1 MRPVC
6 LRRPPYACNSVC
18 ACTHVRTHPCMHAR
32 IIQRYADLSL
42 EELRGEHYLRCL
54 QPGDKSATVDAPP
67 TGSSTDAGG
76 VDYVRSASLQTPHL
90 GNAMKEGLPA
100 TKPTPANDFK
110 ALGGGLEAVGYL
122 DVAVVAV
129 KNVPALPSLPHA
141 FEVACTIGVDGMVS
155 TLSLSRSSLSFSF
168 LSFLSSLSLSL
179 SLSSLFSLFSLFLS
193 LTQPRRSRPPQ
204 TCPGRQRC
212 PSIRSSASW
221 WHQPRRRLLFQSLRG
236 PLLAR
241 TASSLARVRWMLM
254 GSFAVAGRRCV
265 ECRCVL
271 RKDWGVSVSTHALH
285 RLTWMCLLAGHSSA
299 LDRLLW

>member
-1 MRPVC
+1 
-6 LRRPPYACNSVC
+6 
-18 ACTHVRTHPCMHAR
+18 MHAR

-155 TLSLSRSSLSFSF
+155 TLSLARSF
-168 LSFLSSLSLSL
+168 LSL
-179 SLSSLFSLFSLFLS
+179 SLFSLFSLFSLS
-193 LTQPRRSRPPQ
+193 LFLSFSLSHKHT
-204 TCPGRQRC
+204 GLD
-212 PSIRSSASW
+212 
-221 WHQPRRRLLFQSLRG
+221 HRRRALGARDVLRSG
-236 PLLAR
+236 VPLHGGINH
-241 TASSLARVRWMLM
+241 VD
-254 GSFAVAGRRCV
+254 GYSFNPCAGLYWRGRRAPWHVFGGC
-265 ECRCVL
+265 
-271 RKDWGVSVSTHALH
+271 
-285 RLTWMCLLAGHSSA
+285 
-299 LDRLLW
+299 